1 MAKFGDKELNKHIK
15 EGNFLPVYVIYGDEQ
30 MYVKSFTD
38 KLVKAVA
45 GKEPSEFNF
54 HTFSGDINLDD
65 FAAALQIVPFMSRY
79 NCVLVS
85 DMYFDNCNSDELK
98 RFSEITS
105 NIPDGTVLIVSMPSY
120 KPSKNKAAFTSF
132 VKYADKVGAVCE
144 FKTLTQNEIERFIA
158 KWANANGKMISHVN
172 AAKLISYCGSDLNLL
187 KNEVYKICAYS
198 KGEEITLD
206 DIEKLATVNLESKI
220 YALSDAVL
228 NGNAQKAFNTLDV
241 LFYQREEPIM
251 MLYVLS
257 SSYIDAYRIRVADE
271 CGISKQ
277 EAAKIFDYKSRAFV
291 LENARRATGKV
302 STQALRKSLELLLKA
317 DIDFKT
323 TAVNA
328 RLYMEQII
336 AQLLLI
342 AKEGRV

>member
-15 EGNFLPVYVIYGDEQ
+15 EGKFLPIYAIYGEEQ
-30 MYVKSFTD
+30 MYVKSFTE

-45 GKEPSEFNF
+45 GDEPSEFNF
-54 HTFSGDINLDD
+54 HTFSGDVNLDD
-65 FAAALQIVPFMSRY
+65 FAASLQIIPFMSRY
-79 NCVLVS
+79 NCVLLS
-85 DMYFDNCNSDELK
+85 DMYFDNCSSDELK
-98 RFSEITS
+98 RFSEITK
-105 NIPDGTVLIVSMPSY
+105 NIPDGTVLIVSMPTY

-132 VKYADKVGAVCE
+132 VKHADKVGAVCE
-144 FKTLTQNEIERFIA
+144 FKTLTQNETERFIA
-158 KWANANGKMISHVN
+158 KWANSNGKLISHVN

-187 KNEVYKICAYS
+187 KNEVDKICSYAR
-198 KGEEITLD
+198 GEEITLE
-206 DIEKLATVNLESKI
+206 DIEKLATLNLESKI
-220 YALSDAVL
+220 YTLSDAVL
-228 NGNAQKAFNTLDV
+228 NGNAQKAFNTLDI

-271 CGISKQ
+271 CGVSKQ
-277 EAAKIFDYKSRAFV
+277 EVAKIFDYKSRAFV
-291 LENARRATGKV
+291 LDSARRATSKV
-302 STQALRKSLELLLKA
+302 STQAIRKSLDLLLQA
-317 DIDFKT
+317 DVDFKT
-323 TAVNA
+323 TSVNA